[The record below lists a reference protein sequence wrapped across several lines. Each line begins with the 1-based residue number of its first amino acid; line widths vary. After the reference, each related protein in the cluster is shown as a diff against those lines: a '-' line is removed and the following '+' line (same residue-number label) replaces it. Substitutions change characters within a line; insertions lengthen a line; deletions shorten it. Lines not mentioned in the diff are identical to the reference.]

1 MPYEIDTD
9 KLNDPSLQVLDI
21 GKPPVRQMAHQPF
34 PKMLY
39 LHPKDKTK
47 EHRTL
52 IVHSDS
58 ELEAAQSKG
67 WKTQPHVPV
76 EALEDL
82 SKHFEAES
90 PQPSKAQLL
99 ERAKQLGI
107 TSVDGRNT
115 VESIQVA
122 IKDAEASA

>member
-21 GKPPVRQMAHQPF
+21 GKPPVRQMAHQAF
-34 PKMLY
+34 PQMVY

-47 EHRTL
+47 EHRTM
-52 IVHSDS
+52 IVRSQP
-58 ELEAAQSKG
+58 ELEDAQEKG
-67 WKTQPHVPV
+67 WKTNPHVPV
-76 EALEDL
+76 EAVEDL
-82 SKHFEAES
+82 SHHFEA
-90 PQPSKAQLL
+90 PPSKAKLL

-115 VESIQVA
+115 VESIQAA
-122 IKDAEASA
+122 IKEAEASA